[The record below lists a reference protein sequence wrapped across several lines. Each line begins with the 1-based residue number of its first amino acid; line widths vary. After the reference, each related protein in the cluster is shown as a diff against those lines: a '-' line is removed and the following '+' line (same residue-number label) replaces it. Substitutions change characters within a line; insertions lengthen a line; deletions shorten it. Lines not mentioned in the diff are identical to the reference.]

1 MEKTCLNNFVSEKS
15 SGDEMSGI
23 QATNKTQASLV
34 IIQLKQRRDDALF
47 VFLAVTDLF
56 K

>member
-1 MEKTCLNNFVSEKS
+1 
-15 SGDEMSGI
+15 MSGI
-23 QATNKTQASLV
+23 QATNKTQVSQASLV